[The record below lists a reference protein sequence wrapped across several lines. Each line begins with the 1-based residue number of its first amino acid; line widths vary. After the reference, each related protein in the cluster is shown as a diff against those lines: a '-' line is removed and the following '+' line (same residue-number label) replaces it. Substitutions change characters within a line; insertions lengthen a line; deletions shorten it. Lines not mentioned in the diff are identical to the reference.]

1 MFVLKNLTFATMIL
15 YQLGLEM
22 TWVVIT
28 LALGCVQAKQHILEA
43 QDATCWK
50 CYSNSD
56 DCKSPCNCNPDDE
69 DCGCT
74 NCSIEGANCYID
86 TRDF

>member
-43 QDATCWK
+43 QCIKMPHVGSVILILMIAKVHVIVTQMMKTVVVLIVPLKEPIAT
-50 CYSNSD
+50 
-56 DCKSPCNCNPDDE
+56 
-69 DCGCT
+69 
-74 NCSIEGANCYID
+74 
-86 TRDF
+86 